1 MFRHLSVS
9 DDILFVGDEY
19 HNWIIDFAS
28 LGFEIFQVSFSVT
41 EGIPVNDGEN
51 HDMSVYVAGLQ
62 DTPKNESNFLFSLS
76 GFHCKV
82 EIHMCVT

>member
-28 LGFEIFQVSFSVT
+28 LGFEIFQVNFSVT

-62 DTPKNESNFLFSLS
+62 TLLKMKAICLQS
-76 GFHCKV
+76 V
-82 EIHMCVT
+82 